1 MQIPGLQDATAY
13 EIKYDARVVLDTDTD
28 FGGDGWN
35 KVDISPIEIP
45 GENQS
50 STELTGTVLEAT
62 AGGESESLKVSIYK
76 KDAAGAP
83 VEGAEFTLYSYGKG
97 SAPSGDGAPVE
108 NGVLTS
114 DENGET
120 AQIQVDFDTIYRLV
134 ETGVPAG
141 YEKGEELPYFVRPSK
156 GSNAQYQYPR

>member
-1 MQIPGLQDATAY
+1 MQIHGLQDATAY
-13 EIKYDARVVLDTDTD
+13 EIKYDARVVLETDTD

-35 KVDISPIEIP
+35 KVDISPIVIP

-50 STELTGTVLEAT
+50 CTELTGTVLEAT
-62 AGGESESLKVSIYK
+62 SGGESESLKVSIYK

-83 VEGAEFTLYSYGKG
+83 VEGAKFTLYSYGEG
-97 SAPSGDGAPVE
+97 PEPAEEGTPVDG
-108 NGVLTS
+108 GVLTS
-114 DENGET
+114 DKNGET